1 MTANHQT
8 FPTIAAD
15 SRAESLSSPVVLR
28 ESPPFPPLPE
38 QEEED
43 AADTEASSRKAD
55 TSAPV
60 EETLPDILRLP
71 LPAAADVDEERRRPE
86 ALDDP
91 VRMYLKQMG
100 PVPLLTAT
108 QEVEICRRIEKA
120 QSEVTQI
127 LYHFGFAAKEHIALA
142 ERLLT
147 TPAQERF
154 DRVISDRKIECRD
167 KHLKCLARLV
177 STVKHLD
184 QQADEA
190 FAAWHEVAGEAEND
204 NELRAQYKGL
214 DKQIQSALPRFEFQQ
229 RFIDDLAAI
238 ADNTFD
244 KFRALLLFLENQD
257 ESTAATVIDNLT
269 LGQRME
275 LQSLERFARMPC
287 QHFLKAHSKLKHFM
301 AEADQAKREMIEANL
316 RLVIS
321 IAKKYTNRGL
331 SLLDLIQEGNIG
343 LMKAVEKFEYRRGYK
358 FSTYATWWIR
368 QGLTRAIA
376 DQSRTIRIPVHMM
389 ETINKLWWVQS
400 HLMQDYGREA
410 TAEEI
415 AEEMELPV
423 HRVRAA
429 LKISQ
434 HPISLQTP
442 VGDGEET
449 NFGDFL
455 EDTTAEDPHIRTSFS
470 LLKDNLG
477 DVLSTLTERERK
489 VLELRFGLA
498 DGNACTLDEVGR
510 RLKVTRERIRQIEAK
525 GLQKMRR
532 HKRVLQL
539 QSFFEGD
546 EAS

>member
-1 MTANHQT
+1 MIANHST
-8 FPTIAAD
+8 CPVLEPAAPTE
-15 SRAESLSSPVVLR
+15 SFTRASLP
-28 ESPPFPPLPE
+28 ESPPFLPLVEQDDDEAPE
-38 QEEED
+38 
-43 AADTEASSRKAD
+43 ADNSRKND
-55 TSAPV
+55 HPVTV
-60 EETLPDILRLP
+60 EEPEPEVLRLP
-71 LPAAADVDEERRRPE
+71 EPPVAILDDRRRPDS
-86 ALDDP
+86 LDDP

-100 PVPLLTAT
+100 PVPLLTAE

-120 QSEVTQI
+120 QTEITQI
-127 LYHFGFAAKEHIALA
+127 LYHFGFAAKEHVALA
-142 ERLLT
+142 ERLLA
-147 TPAQERF
+147 TPPQERF

-167 KHLKCLARLV
+167 KHLKYMARLV
-177 STVKHLD
+177 QTVRHLD
-184 QQADEA
+184 QEADAA
-190 FAAWHEVAGEAEND
+190 FAVWHDTAGDADND
-204 NELRAQYKGL
+204 NELRAQYKAL
-214 DKQIQSALPRFEFQQ
+214 DKQVQNALPRFEFQR
-229 RFIDDLAAI
+229 RFIEDLAAI

-244 KFRALLLFLENQD
+244 KLRALLVQVEMQD
-257 ESTAATVIDNLT
+257 EAKATAAIHDLT

-275 LQSLERFARMPC
+275 LRSLERFLRMPC
-287 QHFLKAHSKLKHFM
+287 QHFLKAQSKLKHYI

-410 TAEEI
+410 TPEEI

-455 EDTTAEDPHIRTSFS
+455 EDTTAEDPYVRTTFS
-470 LLKDNLG
+470 LLKDNLE

-546 EAS
+546 HTA

>member
-1 MTANHQT
+1 MTANH
-8 FPTIAAD
+8 PNC
-15 SRAESLSSPVVLR
+15 SVLEPRAPGEPVPRLALPD
-28 ESPPFPPLPE
+28 SPPFLPLAE
-38 QEEED
+38 QEDDEPS
-43 AADTEASSRKAD
+43 EAESSRKND
-55 TSAPV
+55 HPVVV
-60 EETLPDILRLP
+60 EEPEPELRVPEPPVAVL
-71 LPAAADVDEERRRPE
+71 DDRRRSE
-86 ALDDP
+86 SLDDP

-100 PVPLLTAT
+100 PVPLLTAE

-120 QSEVTQI
+120 QTEVTQI
-127 LYHFGFAAKEHIALA
+127 LYHFGFAAKEHVALA
-142 ERLLT
+142 DRLLA
-147 TPAQERF
+147 TPPQERF

-167 KHLKCLARLV
+167 KHVKYLARLV
-177 STVKHLD
+177 QTVRHLD
-184 QQADEA
+184 EQADQA
-190 FAAWHEVAGEAEND
+190 FAAWHDTAGDADND
-204 NELRAQYKGL
+204 NELRAKYKAL
-214 DKQIQSALPRFEFQQ
+214 DKQIQNALPRFEFQR
-229 RFIDDLAAI
+229 RFIEDLAAI

-244 KFRALLLFLENQD
+244 KLRAMLVETQD
-257 ESTAATVIDNLT
+257 ESTAAAAIHNLT
-269 LGQRME
+269 MGQRTE
-275 LQSLERFARMPC
+275 LRALERFVRMPC
-287 QHFLKAHSKLKHFM
+287 QHFLKAQSKLKHYM

-410 TAEEI
+410 TPEEI

-455 EDTTAEDPHIRTSFS
+455 EDTTAEDPYVRTTFS
-470 LLKDNLG
+470 LLKDNLE

-546 EAS
+546 QTA

>member
-1 MTANHQT
+1 MSANQQT
-8 FPTIAAD
+8 SSLLESAPATD
-15 SRAESLSSPVVLR
+15 SLSGTATLP
-28 ESPPFPPLPE
+28 ETPPFLRVAE
-38 QEEED
+38 HDDE
-43 AADTEASSRKAD
+43 ADDRMTQ
-55 TSAPV
+55 
-60 EETLPDILRLP
+60 L
-71 LPAAADVDEERRRPE
+71 AAADDLDREVIRLPVGGDGDDERRRGE
-86 ALDDP
+86 GLDDP

-100 PVPLLTAT
+100 PVPLLTGE
-108 QEVEICRRIEKA
+108 QEVEICRRIETA
-120 QSEVTQI
+120 QNEVTQI

-142 ERLLT
+142 ERLLSN
-147 TPAQERF
+147 PPQERF
-154 DRVISDRKIECRD
+154 DRVISDRKIECRE
-167 KHLKCLARLV
+167 KHLKYLARLT
-177 STVKHLD
+177 STVRHLD
-184 QQADEA
+184 EEADQA
-190 FAAWHEVAGEAEND
+190 FAAWHDVSADGDDAAELLAN
-204 NELRAQYKGL
+204 YKAL
-214 DKQIQSALPRFEFQQ
+214 DKQIQNALPRFEYQ
-229 RFIDDLAAI
+229 RRLIDELATM
-238 ADNTFD
+238 ADNTFE
-244 KFRALLLFLENQD
+244 KFRSVFALLQD
-257 ESTAATVIDNLT
+257 TDEAEATAAIHDLPT
-269 LGQRME
+269 GQRLE
-275 LQSLERFARMPC
+275 LRALEKFVRMPC
-287 QHFLKAHSKLKHFM
+287 QHFLKAHSKLRHFL

-400 HLMQDYGREA
+400 TLMQDYGREA
-410 TAEEI
+410 TPEEI

-434 HPISLQTP
+434 HPISLQSP
-442 VGDGEET
+442 VGDAEET
-449 NFGDFL
+449 NFGDFI
-455 EDTTAEDPHIRTSFS
+455 EDTSAEDPTVRTGFT
-470 LLKDNLG
+470 LLKDNLD
-477 DVLSTLTERERK
+477 DVLATLTERERK

-532 HKRVLQL
+532 HKRVMQL
-539 QSFFEGD
+539 QSFFETDDG
-546 EAS
+546 A